1 MITYDEIY
9 NRMLNDYN
17 TRTNN
22 YPSDSSDVA
31 IRLKVLAGEIFSS
44 YMNLEFIKK
53 QMFLTTATGEY
64 IDYHGSQRGLTRKS
78 ATKATGTVD
87 FRTSAPSQSS
97 IFIPKGTIVS
107 TAGENPVLFET
118 SADTTLLAGQSKV
131 TSSCIALK
139 GGSSGNVRVNAISV
153 IVTPISGIT
162 SVLNTVAF
170 TGGADE
176 ESDEEFKQRIEDTII
191 NVSNGANEA
200 YYKKLALS
208 VEGVEGVGIIPQNR
222 GVGTVDIFI
231 CAKGAT
237 ANSALVQKVQS
248 LIDEYK
254 EINTDVLVQS
264 ARVWNFP
271 VSLSV
276 SLKPGYDFNVVKTN
290 LTNNLKEFVSS
301 LGVGKSVYEA
311 DLADIIYHTDG
322 VDRYFLSFSDSTVAQ
337 DQFANL
343 TTVTI
348 TERSS

>member
-9 NRMLNDYN
+9 KRMLDDYY
-17 TRTNN
+17 TRTNF
-22 YPSDSSDVA
+22 YPSESSDIA
-31 IRLKVLAGEIFSS
+31 IRLKVLAGEIFSA

-64 IDYHGSQRGLTRKS
+64 IDYHASQRGLIRKS
-78 ATKATGTVD
+78 GTKATGTVD
-87 FRTSAPSQSS
+87 FRTSAPAQSS

-107 TAGENPVLFET
+107 TAGEDPVLFET
-118 SADTTLLAGQSKV
+118 SSDTTLLSGQSRV
-131 TSSCIALK
+131 TSNCTALK
-139 GGSSGNVRVNAISV
+139 EGSSGNIRVNSISV

-162 SVLNTVAF
+162 SVLNTLAF

-176 ESDEEFKQRIEDTII
+176 ENDEEFKQRIEESII
-191 NVSNGANEA
+191 NVSNGANSA
-200 YYKKLALS
+200 YYRKLALS
-208 VEGVEGVGIIPQNR
+208 VEGVEGVGIIPKNR

-231 CAKGAT
+231 CAKGAV

-248 LIDEYK
+248 LINEYK
-254 EINTDVLVQS
+254 EINTDVLVKS
-264 ARVWNFP
+264 ASVWNFP
-271 VSLSV
+271 LSLSV
-276 SLKPGYDFNVVKTN
+276 SVKPGYDFNTVKTN
-290 LTNNLKEFVSS
+290 LTANLREFVSS

-311 DLADIIYHTDG
+311 DIADVIYHTDG
-322 VDRYFLSFSDSTVAQ
+322 VDRYFLSFSDSTVSQ